1 MHPSEIKIEDFT
13 YDLPESRIA
22 KYPLEQRHLSKLLVY
37 ENGEIISTQF
47 DDIVNQLPSNTLLVY
62 NNTKVFYAR
71 LEFIKST
78 GAKIEVFCLEP
89 VDTEITHAMQQTE
102 KATWKCMVGNAKKW
116 KDEKLVLKTPV
127 GVEFVADLKGKQGND
142 YLVEFTWDAKI
153 TFSELME
160 QMGKVPLPP
169 YIKRKAEEEDKKR
182 YQTVYSKEEGSVAAP
197 TAGLHF
203 TNEVLQKLK
212 VKGINTLPIT
222 LHVGAGTFQ
231 PVKSETMQD
240 HDMHAEVFT
249 FELEQLEIV
258 KKHLQDNGKIVVVGT
273 TSMRA
278 LESLY
283 WLGTKD
289 IIESPVHVSQWIPYE
304 KKSNINVEKSLDNS
318 ISYLKQK
325 GESQLFG
332 KTSIIIAP
340 GYSFRFADGLITN
353 FHQPK
358 STLLLL
364 VSALIGE
371 KWRNV
376 YQYALENDF
385 RFLSYGDSSLLWK
398 NK

>member
-1 MHPSEIKIEDFT
+1 MKHPSEIKIEDYT
-13 YDLPESRIA
+13 YDLPDNRIA
-22 KYPLEQRHLSKLLVY
+22 NYPLEQRHSSKLLIY
-37 ENGEIISTQF
+37 QNEDISSTQF
-47 DDIVNQLPSNTLLVY
+47 EDIVTQLPNNTLLVY

-89 VDTEITHAMQQTE
+89 VGVEITQSMQQME

-116 KDEKLVLKTPV
+116 KNEKLTLKTPN
-127 GVEFVADLKGKQGND
+127 GVELVADLKGKEGND
-142 YLVEFTWDAKI
+142 YLIDLTWSSSI
-153 TFSELME
+153 SFSELME

-169 YIKRKAEEEDKKR
+169 YIKRKAEEEDKNR

-203 TNEVLQKLK
+203 TKEVLHNLTE
-212 VKGINTLPIT
+212 KGIRTLPIT

-231 PVKSETMQD
+231 PVKSETMED
-240 HDMHAEVFT
+240 HDMHAEVFS
-249 FELEQLEIV
+249 FDIEQLEIL
-258 KKHLQDNGKIVVVGT
+258 KKHHEEKGNIVVVGT

-283 WLGTKD
+283 WIGTETK
-289 IIESPVHVSQWIPYE
+289 IENPVHVSQWIPYE
-304 KKSNINVEKSLDNS
+304 GNENISVSNSLDKTISFLRDKKEKSL
-318 ISYLKQK
+318 I
-325 GESQLFG
+325 G

-340 GYSFRFADGLITN
+340 GYSFRFANGLITN

-371 KWRNV
+371 KWRTV
-376 YQYALENDF
+376 YDYALKNDF
-385 RFLSYGDSSLLWK
+385 RFLSYGDSSLLWAK
-398 NK
+398 